1 MHGSTCLRLFLLHDS
16 VGGARMTSL
25 TIDVS
30 PHNTEGASS
39 MSPAFERPSAG
50 KLFMGASSQH
60 LQVDDRTLMHLKVV
74 IFAKFRRHESFAFSW
89 DRGGGG
95 GRSSTWLQES
105 VFIRF
110 EFAGD
115 PLTPMNRKWIDD
127 LMVAANSPAGLT
139 IVKEPIAADPL

>member
-1 MHGSTCLRLFLLHDS
+1 
-16 VGGARMTSL
+16 MTSF

-30 PHNTEGASS
+30 PHSTGGARSK
-39 MSPAFERPSAG
+39 SPAVERPSEG
-50 KLFMGASSQH
+50 KLFMGSSSQH

-89 DRGGGG
+89 DRGGSG
-95 GRSSTWLQES
+95 GRSSTWLHES

-127 LMVAANSPAGLT
+127 LMVAANSPAGLS

>member
-1 MHGSTCLRLFLLHDS
+1 
-16 VGGARMTSL
+16 MTSL

-39 MSPAFERPSAG
+39 RSPSVERPSAG
-50 KLFMGASSQH
+50 KLFMGSSSQH

-89 DRGGGG
+89 DRGGSG
-95 GRSSTWLQES
+95 GRSSTWLHES

-110 EFAGD
+110 DFAGD
-115 PLTPMNRKWIDD
+115 PLTPMNRKWIEE
-127 LMVAANSPAGLT
+127 LMAAANSPAGLF
-139 IVKEPIAADPL
+139 IVEEPIAAAPL

>member
-1 MHGSTCLRLFLLHDS
+1 MRRVLRHEPI
-16 VGGARMTSL
+16 GGARMTSL

-30 PHNTEGASS
+30 PYNLEGASGQ
-39 MSPAFERPSAG
+39 SPAVERPSVG
-50 KLFMGASSQH
+50 KLFMGSSSQH

-89 DRGGGG
+89 DRGGSG
-95 GRSSTWLQES
+95 GRSSTWLHES

-115 PLTPMNRKWIDD
+115 PLTPMNRKWIEE
-127 LMVAANSPAGLT
+127 LMAAANSPAGLF
-139 IVKEPIAADPL
+139 IVEEPIAAASL